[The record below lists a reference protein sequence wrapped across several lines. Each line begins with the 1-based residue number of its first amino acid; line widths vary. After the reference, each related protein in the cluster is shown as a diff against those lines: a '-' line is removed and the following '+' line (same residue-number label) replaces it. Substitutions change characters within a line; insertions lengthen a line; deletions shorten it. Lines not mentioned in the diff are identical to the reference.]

1 MRALALLALL
11 GLASPAFAQVPE
23 ARRLGMGGV
32 LLSEVSQSS
41 SQNVAYRAVPTGTP
55 GLAGYSSIPL
65 PLGII
70 QVLSDPPELDSSNPN
85 FNVFEIAR
93 LISVTPY
100 TLQLI
105 KPEELASDIYVDIA
119 QNSLTVD
126 LGALQGLFPDR
137 DLKYGNVFATP
148 NLEFGTRNV
157 FAGVRPQGEAR
168 NTARFDPTL
177 RAALGEAEPFTP
189 NTIYGATDEV
199 RAQAALSFSIGGAGA
214 LLPPRDAPDGD
225 PRKGGTAFYAG
236 ARAKYMQGVAL
247 WQAGGRAQFA
257 TGDTIF
263 GSSTPATVDY
273 DADVRQT
280 ANPGWN
286 AGHGVGADVGVVVFV
301 DKFEIG
307 VGVNDL
313 GSTITWDRTNL
324 DHYSYDE
331 ASNSNVRTPVER
343 GAEYKS
349 KFPLT
354 GSLNVAYRTNGM
366 TFAGTL
372 DRTANEIW
380 LPRAGAEFWAG
391 PTPLRAGMYLDS
403 YQLLQFTAGSGF
415 RFGKYGL
422 DVAFATHSRGLT
434 TTRGLE
440 MAASLA
446 IFGDKQ

>member
-1 MRALALLALL
+1 MRAFFLVVILCAVAR
-11 GLASPAFAQVPE
+11 PVFAQVPE

-41 SQNVAYRAVPTGTP
+41 SQNVAYRAVPTGSP
-55 GLAGYSSIPL
+55 GLGGYSSIPL

-70 QVLSDPPELDSSNPN
+70 QVLIDPPEFNSSNPN

-105 KPEELASDIYVDIA
+105 KPEELASDIHVDIA

-126 LGALQGLFPDR
+126 LGALQALFPDR
-137 DLKYGNVFATP
+137 DLKYGNTFATP
-148 NLEFGTRNV
+148 NLEFGTRNI

-168 NTARFDPTL
+168 NTARFDPDL
-177 RAALGEAEPFTP
+177 QAALGDGAPFAP
-189 NTIYGATDEV
+189 NTVYGATDEV
-199 RAQAALSFSIGGAGA
+199 RGQAAVSFSIGGAGA
-214 LLPPRDAPDGD
+214 LIPPKDAPDGD
-225 PRKGGTAFYAG
+225 PRKGGTAFYG
-236 ARAKYMQGVAL
+236 GVRAKYIEGIAL

-263 GSSTPATVDY
+263 GSSTPATIDY

-280 ANPGWN
+280 SHPGW
-286 AGHGVGADVGVVVFV
+286 GEGKGVAADVGVVMFV
-301 DKFEIG
+301 DKFEVG

-313 GSTITWDRTNL
+313 GATITWDRTSL
-324 DHYSYDE
+324 DHYDYDE
-331 ASNSNVRTPVER
+331 ATNSNVRTAVER
-343 GAEYKS
+343 NAEYKS
-349 KFPLT
+349 QFPLT

-380 LPRAGAEFWAG
+380 LPRAGAEMWLG
-391 PTPLRAGMYLDS
+391 PWPVRGGLYLDS
-403 YQLLQFTAGSGF
+403 YQLLQFTAGSGIK
-415 RFGKYGL
+415 FGKYGL
-422 DVAFATHSRGLT
+422 DVALATHSRGLT

-446 IFGDKQ
+446 VY

>member
-1 MRALALLALL
+1 LRAPAFLLLLLLA
-11 GLASPAFAQVPE
+11 APALAQVPE

-55 GLAGYSSIPL
+55 GLAGYTSIPL

-105 KPEELASDIYVDIA
+105 KPEELASDIHVDIA
-119 QNSLTVD
+119 ENSLTVN

-137 DLKYGNVFATP
+137 DLKYGNVFNTP
-148 NLEFGTRNV
+148 NLEFGTRNI
-157 FAGVRPQGEAR
+157 FAGVHPQGEAR

-177 RAALGEAEPFTP
+177 QAALGDAAPFTP
-189 NTIYGATDEV
+189 NTVYGATDEV
-199 RAQAALSFSIGGAGA
+199 RAQAALAFSVGGAGA
-214 LLPPRDAPDGD
+214 IVPPTGAPDGD

-236 ARAKYMQGVAL
+236 VRAKYLQGVAL

-263 GSSTPATVDY
+263 GSSTPTTIDY

-280 ANPGWN
+280 TDPGWN
-286 AGHGVGADVGVVVFV
+286 AGHGVGADVGVVAFV
-301 DKFEIG
+301 HKFEIG
-307 VGVNDL
+307 ASVNDV

-331 ASNSNVRTPVER
+331 TTNSNVRTNVER
-343 GAEYKS
+343 AAEYKS
-349 KFPLT
+349 KFPLS

-403 YQLLQFTAGSGF
+403 YQLLQFTAGSGIK
-415 RFGKYGL
+415 FGKYGL
-422 DVAFATHSRGLT
+422 DVALATHSRGLT

-446 IFGDKQ
+446 IYGGSQ